1 MGITRAS
8 IHIFNNLVGMI
19 SREQDESVE
28 ASMRLRISTGEA
40 RSKLDSNGGFGIFEA
55 TTVSELLPLDGIEQH
70 SLVILSLKKLRKEV
84 ARAEGESA
92 LGSHL
97 GVLRPSKESRVPQ
110 NFKQKLRLNMNQYT
124 EPCTIK

>member
-8 IHIFNNLVGMI
+8 TQDFNNLVGMI

-84 ARAEGESA
+84 ARAEGESE
-92 LGSHL
+92 LGSDL

-110 NFKQKLRLNMNQYT
+110 SFLGQF
-124 EPCTIK
+124 